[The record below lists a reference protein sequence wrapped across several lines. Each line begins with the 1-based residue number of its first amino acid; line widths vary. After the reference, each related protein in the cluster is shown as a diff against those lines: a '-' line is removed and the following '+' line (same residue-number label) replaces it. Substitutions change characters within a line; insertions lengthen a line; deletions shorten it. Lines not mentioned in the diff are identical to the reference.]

1 VKATVK
7 TAVIVVALAS
17 IWSGRG
23 AADDA
28 RTRHEGEHRSLAVVD
43 AHGSFVGTL
52 TSGRTDFFGNS
63 APGVVLT
70 VNGAIV
76 FVPIRRASGANGHTL
91 ASQYVWGDVT
101 YAFSFRTSDCSGP
114 PFVRGEPAGN
124 LRPAAVVRQGGEA
137 TLYIAPDSF
146 SSDFAPSVRSMQY
159 VDGPCTGI
167 TPVNREEGWTPES
180 SFSLTERFPEPLT
193 VR

>member
-1 VKATVK
+1 MKATVK

-17 IWSGRG
+17 MWSGRG
-23 AADDA
+23 SADDVG
-28 RTRHEGEHRSLAVVD
+28 TRHEGEHRSLRVVD
-43 AHGSFVGTL
+43 ARGSFVGTL
-52 TSGRTDFFGNS
+52 TSGHTDFFGNS
-63 APGVVLT
+63 SPGVVLT

-76 FVPIRRASGANGHTL
+76 FVPIHRASDANGHTV
-91 ASQYVWGDVT
+91 ASQYVWGDVS

-124 LRPAAVVRQGGEA
+124 LRPVAVSRQGGEA

-146 SSDFAPSVRSMQY
+146 SSDLAPSVRSTRY
-159 VDGPCTGI
+159 VDGSCI
-167 TPVNREEGWTPES
+167 SIMPVGREEGWTPES
-180 SFSLTERFPEPLT
+180 SFSLTEHFPEPLT